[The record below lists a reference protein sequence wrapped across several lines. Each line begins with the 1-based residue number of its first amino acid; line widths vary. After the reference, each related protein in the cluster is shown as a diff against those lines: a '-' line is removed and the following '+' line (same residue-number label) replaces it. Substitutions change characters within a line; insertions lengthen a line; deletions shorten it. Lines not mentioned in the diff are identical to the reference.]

1 MIDFQKLDP
10 ARREEYEQFLFTADR
25 RCEYAFANLSMWG
38 RQRAAFVDGF
48 LTIFAQFDRKAVYP
62 FPLGQGEVIPVLDAI
77 INDAKERGIPCCIT
91 GLNQEKCGFLEK
103 HYPGRFRFYTD
114 RDTFDYVYSI
124 DDLADL
130 KGRKF
135 QKKRNHVNKFQT
147 QFPQWRI
154 EPITPA
160 NLPAVRELAGAWY
173 AQRLQ
178 IDPEGDYHLE
188 LIALNRALTDPGKL
202 GLEGLALYAGEQM
215 AAFTLGSR
223 LTEDTF
229 DVHFEKALEIFDGA
243 YPTINQAFA
252 KYLRDKYPA
261 LRYLNRE
268 DDMGIPGL
276 RKAKLSYN
284 PAFLVEKHWA
294 RLWEELDE
302 HL

>member
-1 MIDFQKLDP
+1 MIDFQKLEP
-10 ARREEYEQFLFTADR
+10 ARREEYEKFLFTADR
-25 RCEYAFANLSMWG
+25 RCEYSFVNLSIWG

-48 LTIFAQFDRKAVYP
+48 LTFFSQFDRKAVYP
-62 FPLGQGEVIPVLDAI
+62 FPLGQGEIIPVLDAI
-77 INDAKERGIPCCIT
+77 MADARQRGIPCCIT
-91 GLNQEKCGFLEK
+91 GLNQEKCAFLEAN
-103 HYPGRFRFYTD
+103 YPGRFRFYTE
-114 RDTFDYVYSI
+114 RDTFDYVYAI

-135 QKKRNHVNKFQT
+135 QKKRNHINKFQT
-147 QFPQWRI
+147 QFPDWRI
-154 EPITPA
+154 EPITPV

-178 IDPEGDYHLE
+178 ADPEGDYHLE
-188 LIALNRALTDPGKL
+188 LIALNRALTDPQKL
-202 GLEGLALYAGEQM
+202 GMEGLVLYVGDQM

-223 LTEDTF
+223 LAEDTF
-229 DVHFEKALEIFDGA
+229 DVHFEKALEVFDGA

-252 KYLRDKYPA
+252 QYLRRKHPS

-284 PAFLVEKHWA
+284 PVFLVEKHWA
-294 RLWEELDE
+294 RLWEDMDE
-302 HL
+302 D

>member
-10 ARREEYEQFLFTADR
+10 ARREEYENFLFTADR
-25 RCEYAFANLSMWG
+25 RCEYAFANLCIWG

-48 LTIFAQFDRKAVYP
+48 LTLFSQFDRKAVYP
-62 FPLGQGEVIPVLDAI
+62 FPLGEGEVIPVLDAI
-77 INDAKERGIPCCIT
+77 IDDAKQRGIPCCIT
-91 GLNQEKCGFLEK
+91 GLNQEKCAFLEK

-114 RDTFDYVYSI
+114 RDTFDYVYAI

-135 QKKRNHVNKFQT
+135 QKKRNHIHKFRT
-147 QFPQWRI
+147 LFPDWRI

-160 NLPAVRELAGAWY
+160 NLAAVRELAGAWY

-178 IDPEGDYHLE
+178 ADPEGDYHLE
-188 LIALNRALTDPGKL
+188 LIALNRALADPQRL
-202 GLEGLALYAGEQM
+202 GMEGLALYVGDQM

-229 DVHFEKALEIFDGA
+229 DVHFEKALDIFDGA
-243 YPTINQAFA
+243 YPTINQSFA
-252 KYLRDKYPA
+252 KYLQDKYPA

-294 RLWEELDE
+294 RLWEDMDE
-302 HL
+302 D